1 MSNFALTTDGR
12 STGEVERRL
21 RRYLPGLDV
30 RLTPFGARQALIR
43 GPLVRA
49 LEIEYPNIGAG
60 PLLQVLGV
68 EDIKPLSDEE
78 TIAVLRQ
85 RDEWLLPERP
95 VLRPA
100 SAAPGVDWH
109 LAMVR
114 APQAWARL
122 GGAGAIDWGSVLVGQ
137 IDTGYT
143 RHPVFGFGGTS
154 WVDTARAATFFPSP
168 PQGEVSMFPAE
179 LGPGQDNLQGP
190 NAGHGTRIG
199 ATICGHAPGAPGG
212 AFHGAAP
219 CVPLLPVRITDSVI
233 INHAQRE
240 FAQALDHV
248 VAAGAGVVNVSLGIA
263 LAVVVGELKRAIDRA
278 YEAGVIVVC
287 AAGNYVDP
295 VVAPARLNRTLAI
308 AGVTDTGRPWTN
320 SSFGPEVDFSAP
332 AADLR
337 RANAS
342 AGGGFGYGGGGDGTS
357 YASAL
362 ASGAAALWLRRHR
375 DALAAAY
382 PQPWQ
387 RVEAFATLA
396 RATAKLPPG
405 VPWQPGA
412 FGSGILDIDALLA
425 APLPAAAGLQ
435 RQPAA

>member
-12 STGEVERRL
+12 SPGDVEKRL

-49 LEIEYPNIGAG
+49 LEIEYPHIGAG

-109 LAMVR
+109 LAMVK
-114 APQAWARL
+114 APQAWERL
-122 GGAGAIDWGSVLVGQ
+122 GGAGAIDWGGVLVGQ

-143 RHPVFGFGGTS
+143 RHPAFGFGGTS
-154 WVDTARAATFFPSP
+154 WVDTVRAATFFPSP

-179 LGPGQDNLQGP
+179 LGPGQDNRQGP

-240 FAQALDHV
+240 FAQALDHL

-263 LAVVVGELKRAIDRA
+263 LAVVVGDLKRAIDRA
-278 YEAGVIVVC
+278 YEAGVIIVC
-287 AAGNYVDP
+287 AAGNYIDP
-295 VVAPARLNRTLAI
+295 VVAPARLKRTLAV
-308 AGVTDTGRPWTN
+308 AGVTEAKRPWTN
-320 SSFGPEVDFSAP
+320 SSFGSEVDFSAP
-332 AADLR
+332 AAELR
-337 RANAS
+337 RANVAANGS
-342 AGGGFGYGGGGDGTS
+342 FGYGGGGDGTS
-357 YASAL
+357 YSAAL
-362 ASGAAALWLRRHR
+362 TTGAAALWLRLHR

-387 RVEAFATLA
+387 RVEAFASLA
-396 RATAKLPPG
+396 RATAK
-405 VPWQPGA
+405 VPHNSNWQPGA
-412 FGSGILDIDALLA
+412 FGTGILDIADLLN
-425 APLPAAAGLQ
+425 APLPPAAGLQ
-435 RQPAA
+435 KQPPA

>member
-12 STGEVERRL
+12 SIGEVEQRL

-85 RDEWLLPERP
+85 RDEWLLPARP

-122 GGAGAIDWGSVLVGQ
+122 GGAGAIDWGSVRVGQ

-143 RHPVFGFGGTS
+143 RHPAFGFGGAS
-154 WVDTARAATFFPSP
+154 WVDSARAATFFPTP
-168 PQGEVSMFPAE
+168 PRGEVSMFPAE
-179 LGPGQDNLQGP
+179 AGPGEDNLVGA

-199 ATICGHAPGAPGG
+199 ATICGHAPQAPGG

-219 CVPLLPVRITDSVI
+219 RVPLLPVRITDSVI

-240 FAQALDHV
+240 FAQALDHL

-263 LAVVVGELKRAIDRA
+263 LAAVVGELRRALDRA

-287 AAGNYVDP
+287 AAGNYIDP

-308 AGVTDTGRPWTN
+308 AGVTQAGCPWTN
-320 SSFGPEVDFSAP
+320 SSFGVEVDLSAP

-337 RANAS
+337 RANVGR
-342 AGGGFGYGGGGDGTS
+342 GGAFGYGGGGDGSS

-362 ASGAAALWLRRHR
+362 VSGAAALWLRHHAA
-375 DALAAAY
+375 ALATVY
-382 PQPWQ
+382 PLAWQ

-396 RATAKLPPG
+396 RATAKPPPG
-405 VPWQPGA
+405 VAWQPGA
-412 FGSGILDIDALLA
+412 FGSGILDIDALLQA
-425 APLPAAAGLQ
+425 ALPPAASLSP
-435 RQPAA
+435 QPGA